1 MAPNWAYENPWH
13 NIYCRYSEELSH
25 LSTKTSLNRYLR
37 KKSGPIIYSFRSH
50 RQLSCYTYMA
60 SLQAVRYNSN
70 RAAITRLNN
79 KYYVRL
85 YPTVLVQPDG
95 STVSIRHTVPR
106 RIIKVRPKEK
116 YALFQVMSKIF
127 RVCSVGRQT
136 FFYKSFFE
144 WKKYENLKNSRK

>member
-1 MAPNWAYENPWH
+1 
-13 NIYCRYSEELSH
+13 
-25 LSTKTSLNRYLR
+25 
-37 KKSGPIIYSFRSH
+37 
-50 RQLSCYTYMA
+50 MA

-116 YALFQVMSKIF
+116 YALFQATCPKIL
-127 RVCSVGRQT
+127 VSVGKQT

-144 WKKYENLKNSRK
+144 WKKYENLKTV